1 MRKYYGV
8 AGTRGY
14 GVYTNWNQA
23 KNARRY
29 TPHYKVMLLEKGTV
43 NRDGSVA
50 FEFRN
55 GKEIKVEA
63 K

>member
-23 KNARRY
+23 KSARRH
-29 TPHYKVMLLEKGTV
+29 TPQYKVKGEKDLKRKHMQKI
-43 NRDGSVA
+43 NLMNCRMDGKTD
-50 FEFRN
+50 F
-55 GKEIKVEA
+55 I
-63 K
+63 